1 MKIQLAYGV
10 TRFANTTGL
19 KGDSSGGT
27 DITALLRQ
35 AYPAYFVPQSLM
47 GNDAEFQYF
56 GGGDN
61 TGRAADMPLQIT
73 RTQQILSNKT
83 SRRAKTPID
92 FDGCMYSAAKQLH
105 C

>member
-47 GNDAEFQYF
+47 GNDAEF
-56 GGGDN
+56 
-61 TGRAADMPLQIT
+61 
-73 RTQQILSNKT
+73 
-83 SRRAKTPID
+83 
-92 FDGCMYSAAKQLH
+92 
-105 C
+105 